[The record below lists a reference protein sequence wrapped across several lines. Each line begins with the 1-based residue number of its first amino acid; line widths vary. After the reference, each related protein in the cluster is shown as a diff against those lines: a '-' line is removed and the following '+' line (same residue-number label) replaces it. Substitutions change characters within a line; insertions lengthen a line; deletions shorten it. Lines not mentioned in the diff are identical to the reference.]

1 MNYDKSLALKGTR
14 SKVHPEP
21 GDQCSEGSTEREAN
35 KRGQVNTEG
44 PLITYENHSQ
54 NSVPVTDAPISNFEP
69 QRRNLSKKPSEILAE
84 KEQQ

>member
-1 MNYDKSLALKGTR
+1 
-14 SKVHPEP
+14 
-21 GDQCSEGSTEREAN
+21 
-35 KRGQVNTEG
+35 VNTEG